1 MKRSFT
7 VLVALLATCTSMYVM
22 AEETDTPVNQEYA
35 PLEKKAPIYPYVTQ
49 FNGIEGYCIVQYTV
63 TELGKVAKDASPE
76 TCSPIGLFEGVSVE
90 SAKKFIYQPRIVDGI
105 PRSVSGVQNKFTFD
119 LTGGGKRT
127 DVGEDPIKFS
137 FLKPNEQR
145 SIDKRLKKADW
156 EGLKK
161 YALDQKS
168 SNYRMLFF
176 AGYAELMMGHS
187 NAAYEF
193 IEQFIFHRE
202 EEVPFEYVTF
212 SALQTLVAHYY
223 QSQQYEKLIAL
234 DEHVDIWWFR
244 LIEPR
249 EVNRMALM
257 IADAYG
263 IAGKVEASN
272 KRFKQIVDRAPS
284 SAEPADPFVEM
295 ARTALG
301 L

>member
-63 TELGKVAKDASPE
+63 TQLGKVKDAFPE

-105 PRSVSGVQNKFTFD
+105 PKSVSGVQNKFTFD
-119 LTGGGKRT
+119 LTGGGKRM
-127 DVGEDPIKFS
+127 DVGDDPIKFS

-161 YALDQKS
+161 YALGRKS

-176 AGYAELMMGHS
+176 AGYAELMMGNS

-193 IEQFIFHRE
+193 IEQFIFHKE

-263 IAGKVEASN
+263 IAGKVEDSN

-284 SAEPADPFVEM
+284 AAETADPFVGM

>member
-22 AEETDTPVNQEYA
+22 AKETDTPVNQEYA
-35 PLEKKAPIYPYVTQ
+35 PLEKKAPIYPYATQ

-63 TELGKVAKDASPE
+63 TQLGKVKDAFPE

-105 PRSVSGVQNKFTFD
+105 PKSVSGVQNKFTFD
-119 LTGGGKRT
+119 LTGGGKRM
-127 DVGEDPIKFS
+127 DVGDDPIKFS

-145 SIDKRLKKADW
+145 GIDKRLKKADW

-161 YALDQKS
+161 YALGRKS

-176 AGYAELMMGHS
+176 AGYAELMMGNS
-187 NAAYEF
+187 DAAYEF
-193 IEQFIFHRE
+193 IEQFIFHEE

-263 IAGKVEASN
+263 IAGKVEDSN

-284 SAEPADPFVEM
+284 AAETADPFVGM

>member
-63 TELGKVAKDASPE
+63 TQLGKVKDAFPE

-105 PRSVSGVQNKFTFD
+105 PKSVSGVQNKFTFD
-119 LTGGGKRT
+119 LTGGGKRM
-127 DVGEDPIKFS
+127 DVGDDPIKFS

-161 YALDQKS
+161 YALGRKS

-176 AGYAELMMGHS
+176 AGYAELMMGNS
-187 NAAYEF
+187 DAAYEF
-193 IEQFIFHRE
+193 IEQFIFHKE

-234 DEHVDIWWFR
+234 DKHVDIWWFR

-263 IAGKVEASN
+263 IAGKVEDSN

-284 SAEPADPFVEM
+284 AAETADPFVGM

>member
-1 MKRSFT
+1 MKRSII
-7 VLVALLATCTSMYVM
+7 VLVAVLTISATMYVT
-22 AEETDTPVNQEYA
+22 AGETADKPVNQEYA

-63 TELGKVAKDASPE
+63 TELGKVKDAFPE
-76 TCSPIGLFEGVSVE
+76 KCSPIGLFEGVSVE
-90 SAKKFIYQPRIVDGI
+90 SAREFIYQPRIVDGV
-105 PRSVSGVQNKFTFD
+105 PQSVSGVQNKFTFD
-119 LTGGGKRT
+119 LTGGGKRM
-127 DVGEDPIKFS
+127 DVGDDPIKFT

-145 SIDKRLKKADW
+145 NIDKRMKKADW
-156 EGLKK
+156 AGLKK
-161 YALDQKS
+161 YALRRQS

-176 AGYAELMMGHS
+176 AGYAELMMGNS
-187 NAAYEF
+187 DAAYEF
-193 IEQFIFHRE
+193 IEQFIFHDE

-212 SALQTLVAHYY
+212 SAIQTLVAHYY

-234 DEHVDIWWFR
+234 DKHVDIWWFR
-244 LIEPR
+244 LIEPT

-284 SAEPADPFVEM
+284 TAETADPFVGM

>member
-7 VLVALLATCTSMYVM
+7 VLVALLATCTSIYVM

-63 TELGKVAKDASPE
+63 TQLGKVKDAFPE
-76 TCSPIGLFEGVSVE
+76 TCSAIGLFEGVSVE
-90 SAKKFIYQPRIVDGI
+90 SAKEFIYQPRIVDGV
-105 PRSVSGVQNKFTFD
+105 PQSVSGVQNKFTFD
-119 LTGGGKRT
+119 LPGGGKRM
-127 DVGEDPIKFS
+127 DVGDDPIKFS

-145 SIDKRLKKADW
+145 SIDRRMKKADW
-156 EGLKK
+156 AGLKK
-161 YALDQKS
+161 YALGRQP

-176 AGYAELMMGHS
+176 AGYAELMMGNS
-187 NAAYEF
+187 DAAYEF
-193 IEQFIFHRE
+193 IEQFIFHEE

-212 SALQTLVAHYY
+212 SAIQTLVAHYY

-263 IAGKVEASN
+263 IAGKVEDSN
-272 KRFKQIVDRAPS
+272 KRFNQIVDRAPS
-284 SAEPADPFVEM
+284 AAETADPFVGM

>member
-7 VLVALLATCTSMYVM
+7 GLVALLATCTSMYVM

-49 FNGIEGYCIVQYTV
+49 FNGIEGYCIVEYTV
-63 TELGKVAKDASPE
+63 TEQGTVRDVFPDYC
-76 TCSPIGLFEGVSVE
+76 TPIGLFEGVSVE

-105 PRSVSGVQNKFTFD
+105 PKSVSGVQNKFTFD

-127 DVGEDPIKFS
+127 DVGDDPIKFS

-145 SIDKRLKKADW
+145 SIDKRLKKGDW

-161 YALDQKS
+161 YALGRKS
-168 SNYRMLFF
+168 INYRMLFF
-176 AGYAELMMGHS
+176 AGYAELMMGNS
-187 NAAYEF
+187 DAAYEF
-193 IEQFIFHRE
+193 IEQFIFHKE

-263 IAGKVEASN
+263 ISGKVKASN
-272 KRFKQIVDRAPS
+272 KRFKQIVDRS
-284 SAEPADPFVEM
+284 SPAAGTADPFVGM

>member
-7 VLVALLATCTSMYVM
+7 GPVALLATCTSMYVM
-22 AEETDTPVNQEYA
+22 AEETDTLVNQEYA

-63 TELGKVAKDASPE
+63 TQLGKVKDAFPE
-76 TCSPIGLFEGVSVE
+76 TFSPIGLFEGVSVE

-105 PRSVSGVQNKFTFD
+105 PKSVSGVQNKFTFD
-119 LTGGGKRT
+119 LTGGGKRMG
-127 DVGEDPIKFS
+127 VGDDPIKFS

-161 YALDQKS
+161 YALGRKS

-176 AGYAELMMGHS
+176 AGYVELIIGNS
-187 NAAYEF
+187 DAAYEF
-193 IEQFIFHRE
+193 IEQFIFHKE
-202 EEVPFEYVTF
+202 EEVPVEYVTF

-263 IAGKVEASN
+263 IAGKVEDSN

-284 SAEPADPFVEM
+284 AAETADPFVGM

>member
-49 FNGIEGYCIVQYTV
+49 FNGIEGYCVVQYTV
-63 TELGKVAKDASPE
+63 TELGKVKDAFPE

-105 PRSVSGVQNKFTFD
+105 PRSVSSVQNKFTFD
-119 LTGGGKRT
+119 LTGGGKRM
-127 DVGEDPIKFS
+127 DVGDDPIKFS
-137 FLKPNEQR
+137 FLKPSEQR

-161 YALDQKS
+161 YALGRKS

-176 AGYAELMMGHS
+176 AGYAELMMGNS
-187 NAAYEF
+187 DAAYEF
-193 IEQFIFHRE
+193 IEQFIFHKE

-263 IAGKVEASN
+263 ITGNVEASN

-284 SAEPADPFVEM
+284 AAETADPFVGM

>member
-1 MKRSFT
+1 MNRLFT
-7 VLVALLATCTSMYVM
+7 ILVAGLIAWSSMYAT

-35 PLEKKAPIYPYVTQ
+35 PLKKKRPIYPYVSQ

-63 TELGKVAKDASPE
+63 TELGTVKDVFPDY
-76 TCSPIGLFEGVSVE
+76 CSPIGLFEGVSVD
-90 SAKKFIYQPRIVDGI
+90 SAKEFIYQPRIVDGV
-105 PRSVSGVQNKFTFD
+105 PQSVSGVQNKFVFD
-119 LTGGGKRT
+119 LTGGGKRMN
-127 DVGEDPIKFS
+127 VGEDPIKFT

-145 SIDKRLKKADW
+145 SLDRRMKKADGA
-156 EGLKK
+156 GLKE
-161 YALDQKS
+161 YALGRQR

-176 AGYAELMMGHS
+176 AGYAELMMG
-187 NAAYEF
+187 NPDAAYEL
-193 IEQFIFHRE
+193 IEQFIFHEE

-212 SALQTLVAHYY
+212 SAIQTLVAHYY
-223 QSQQYEKLIAL
+223 QSQQYEKLITL

-272 KRFKQIVDRAPS
+272 KRFKQIVDRAP
-284 SAEPADPFVEM
+284 AVEETADPFVGM

>member
-22 AEETDTPVNQEYA
+22 AEETNTPVNQEFA

-63 TELGKVAKDASPE
+63 TELGKVKDAFPE

-105 PRSVSGVQNKFTFD
+105 PKSVSGVQNKFTFD
-119 LTGGGKRT
+119 LTGGGKRM
-127 DVGEDPIKFS
+127 DVGDDPIKFS

-161 YALDQKS
+161 YALGRKS

-176 AGYAELMMGHS
+176 AGYAELMMGNS
-187 NAAYEF
+187 DAAYEF
-193 IEQFIFHRE
+193 IEQFIFHKE

-212 SALQTLVAHYY
+212 SALKTLVAHYY
-223 QSQQYEKLIAL
+223 QSQQYEKLTAL

-263 IAGKVEASN
+263 ITGKVESSN

-284 SAEPADPFVEM
+284 PAETADPFVGM

>member
-63 TELGKVAKDASPE
+63 TQLGKVKDAFPE

-105 PRSVSGVQNKFTFD
+105 PKSVSGVQNKFTFD
-119 LTGGGKRT
+119 LTGGGKRM
-127 DVGEDPIKFS
+127 DVGDDPIKFS
-137 FLKPNEQR
+137 FLEPNEQR

-161 YALDQKS
+161 YALGRKS

-176 AGYAELMMGHS
+176 AGYAELMMGNS
-187 NAAYEF
+187 DAAYEF
-193 IEQFIFHRE
+193 IEQFIFHKE

-223 QSQQYEKLIAL
+223 QSQQYEKLIAF

-284 SAEPADPFVEM
+284 AAETADPFVGM

>member
-7 VLVALLATCTSMYVM
+7 VLVALLATCTTMYVM

-63 TELGKVAKDASPE
+63 TELGKVKDAFPE

-90 SAKKFIYQPRIVDGI
+90 SAKKFIYQPRMVDGI
-105 PRSVSGVQNKFTFD
+105 PKSVSGVQNKFTFD
-119 LTGGGKRT
+119 LTGGGKRM
-127 DVGEDPIKFS
+127 DVGDDPIKFS

-161 YALDQKS
+161 YVLGRKS

-176 AGYAELMMGHS
+176 AGYAELMMGNS
-187 NAAYEF
+187 DAAYEF
-193 IEQFIFHRE
+193 IEQCIFHKE
-202 EEVPFEYVTF
+202 EEVLFEYVTF

-234 DEHVDIWWFR
+234 DEHVDIWWFQI
-244 LIEPR
+244 IEPR

-263 IAGKVEASN
+263 IAGKVEDSN

-284 SAEPADPFVEM
+284 AAETADPFVGM

>member
-63 TELGKVAKDASPE
+63 TQLGKVKDAFPE

-105 PRSVSGVQNKFTFD
+105 PKSVSGVQNKFTFD
-119 LTGGGKRT
+119 LTGGGKRM
-127 DVGEDPIKFS
+127 DVGDDPIKFS
-137 FLKPNEQR
+137 FLEPNEQR

-161 YALDQKS
+161 YALGRKS

-176 AGYAELMMGHS
+176 AGYAELMMGNS
-187 NAAYEF
+187 DAAYEF
-193 IEQFIFHRE
+193 IEQFIFHKE

-234 DEHVDIWWFR
+234 DEPVDIWWFR
-244 LIEPR
+244 LIESR

-272 KRFKQIVDRAPS
+272 KRFKQIVDRAPPA
-284 SAEPADPFVEM
+284 AETADPFVGM

>member
-7 VLVALLATCTSMYVM
+7 VPVALLATCTSMYVM

-63 TELGKVAKDASPE
+63 TQLGKVKDAFPE

-90 SAKKFIYQPRIVDGI
+90 SAKEFIYQPRIVDGI
-105 PRSVSGVQNKFTFD
+105 PRSVSGVQNKFVFD
-119 LTGGGKRT
+119 LTGGGKRM
-127 DVGEDPIKFS
+127 DVGDDPIKFS

-156 EGLKK
+156 EGLKN

-176 AGYAELMMGHS
+176 AGYAELMMGNS

-193 IEQFIFHRE
+193 IEQFIFHKE

-223 QSQQYEKLIAL
+223 QSHQYEKLIAL

-263 IAGKVEASN
+263 IAGKVEDSN

-284 SAEPADPFVEM
+284 AAETADPFIGM

>member
-1 MKRSFT
+1 MKRSFL
-7 VLVALLATCTSMYVM
+7 VLVAVLTAWSSMYVR
-22 AEETDTPVNQEYA
+22 AEDTDIPVNQEYA
-35 PLEKKAPIYPYVTQ
+35 PLEKKAPIYPYVMQ

-63 TELGKVAKDASPE
+63 TELGKVKDAFPE

-90 SAKKFIYQPRIVDGI
+90 SAKEFIYQPRIVDGV
-105 PRSVSGVQNKFTFD
+105 PQSVSGVQKKFTFD
-119 LTGGGKRT
+119 LTGGGKRM
-127 DVGEDPIKFS
+127 DVGDDPIKFS

-145 SIDKRLKKADW
+145 SIDKRLQKADW
-156 EGLKK
+156 KGLKK
-161 YALDQKS
+161 YALVRKS

-176 AGYAELMMGHS
+176 AGYAELMMGNS
-187 NAAYEF
+187 DAAHAF
-193 IEQFIFHRE
+193 IEQFIFHEE

-212 SALQTLVAHYY
+212 SAIQTLVAHYY

-263 IAGKVEASN
+263 IAGKMEASN

-284 SAEPADPFVEM
+284 GAETADPFVGM
-295 ARTALG
+295 AQKALG

>member
-1 MKRSFT
+1 MTRSFT
-7 VLVALLATCTSMYVM
+7 GLVALLATCTSMYVM

-63 TELGKVAKDASPE
+63 TQLGKVKDAFPE

-105 PRSVSGVQNKFTFD
+105 PKSVSGVQNKFTFD
-119 LTGGGKRT
+119 LTGGGKRM
-127 DVGEDPIKFS
+127 DVGDDPIKFS

-161 YALDQKS
+161 YALGRKS

-176 AGYAELMMGHS
+176 AGYAELMMGNS
-187 NAAYEF
+187 DAAYEF
-193 IEQFIFHRE
+193 IEQFIFHKE

-263 IAGKVEASN
+263 IAGKVEDSN

-284 SAEPADPFVEM
+284 AAETADPFVGM

>member
-7 VLVALLATCTSMYVM
+7 VPVALLATCTSMHVL
-22 AEETDTPVNQEYA
+22 AEETNTPVNQEYA

-63 TELGKVAKDASPE
+63 TQLGKVKDAFPE

-119 LTGGGKRT
+119 LTGGGKRM
-127 DVGEDPIKFS
+127 DVGDDPIKFS

-161 YALDQKS
+161 YALGRES

-176 AGYAELMMGHS
+176 AGYAELMMGNS
-187 NAAYEF
+187 DAAYEF
-193 IEQFIFHRE
+193 IEQFIFHKE

-263 IAGKVEASN
+263 IAGKVEDSN

-284 SAEPADPFVEM
+284 AAETADPFVGM
-295 ARTALG
+295 ARIALG

>member
-7 VLVALLATCTSMYVM
+7 VLVALLATCTSIYVM
-22 AEETDTPVNQEYA
+22 AEETHTPVNQEYA

-63 TELGKVAKDASPE
+63 TQLGKVKDAFPE

-105 PRSVSGVQNKFTFD
+105 PKSVSGVQNKFTFD
-119 LTGGGKRT
+119 LTGGGKRM
-127 DVGEDPIKFS
+127 DVGDDPIKFS

-145 SIDKRLKKADW
+145 SIDRRMKKADW
-156 EGLKK
+156 AGLKK
-161 YALDQKS
+161 YALGRQP

-176 AGYAELMMGHS
+176 AGYAELMMGNS
-187 NAAYEF
+187 DAAYEF
-193 IEQFIFHRE
+193 IEQFIFHEE

-212 SALQTLVAHYY
+212 SAIQILVAHYY

-284 SAEPADPFVEM
+284 SAEPADPFVGM